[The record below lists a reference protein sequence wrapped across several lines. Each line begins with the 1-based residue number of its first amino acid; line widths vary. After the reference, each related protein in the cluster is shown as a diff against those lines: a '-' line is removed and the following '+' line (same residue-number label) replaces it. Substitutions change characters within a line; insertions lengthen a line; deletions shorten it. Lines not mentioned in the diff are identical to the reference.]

1 MLDAMTPPAPGDAGD
16 TTERMNPAYYLSN
29 RADAFIYAAH
39 LATYDFARSF
49 VAERRVL
56 DFGCGTGYGTH
67 RIADGC
73 SSIVGVD
80 ISVDAVTSA
89 AATFTAPNLQFGR
102 IEPVELRPLP
112 FDDQSFDVVLSFQ
125 VFEHLTEPDAY
136 LREVRRVLAP
146 GGTFICVT
154 PDRSTR
160 LFRGQRPWNRFHV
173 REYSQDEMAGCLR
186 PYFATVEVAGMAARA
201 DLLDMELARNRKV
214 RWLTYPVT
222 FPGVPE
228 RVRTGG
234 LDAIKALQRRGR
246 PRTAGS
252 DGRTL
257 DDWGFGPEDVSVF
270 ATEGRSMNVVCVATC
285 GGAGAT

>member
-1 MLDAMTPPAPGDAGD
+1 MTPPAPGDAGD
-16 TTERMNPAYYLSN
+16 TTERMNPSYYLSN

-39 LATYDFARSF
+39 LATYDFARPY
-49 VAERRVL
+49 VDGRRVL

-67 RIADGC
+67 RIAEGC

-80 ISVDAVTSA
+80 ISQEAVGSA
-89 AATFTAPNLQFGR
+89 TATFTAPNLRFER
-102 IEPVELRPLP
+102 IAPVEQAPLP
-112 FDDQSFDVVLSFQ
+112 FEDQSFDVVLSFQ

-136 LREVRRVLAP
+136 LREVRRVLAA

-160 LFRGQRPWNRFHV
+160 LFPGQRPWNRFHV
-173 REYSQDEMAGCLR
+173 REYSQDEMADWLR
-186 PYFATVEVAGMAARA
+186 RYFGTVEVAGMTARS
-201 DLLDMELARNRKV
+201 DLLDMELARDRKV

-234 LDAIKALQRRGR
+234 LDAIKSLQRRGR
-246 PRTAGS
+246 PRATGS
-252 DGRTL
+252 NGLTL

-270 ATEGRSMNVVCVATC
+270 STEGKSMNVVCVAR
-285 GGAGAT
+285 G

>member
-1 MLDAMTPPAPGDAGD
+1 MLNAMNPNELGDAGD
-16 TTERMNPAYYLSN
+16 TTERMNPAFYLSN

-39 LATYDFARSF
+39 LATYDFAGAF
-49 VAERRVL
+49 VAGRRVL

-67 RIADGC
+67 RIAGGC

-80 ISVDAVTSA
+80 ISVDAISSA
-89 AATFTAPNLQFGR
+89 TATFTAPNLQFEL
-102 IEPVELRPLP
+102 IEPVEHQTLP
-112 FDDQSFDVVLSFQ
+112 FEDHSFDVVLSFQ
-125 VFEHLTEPDAY
+125 VFEHLTDPGAY

-173 REYSQDEMAGCLR
+173 REYSQDEMANILR
-186 PYFATVEVAGMAARA
+186 PYFATVEVAGMTARA
-201 DLLDMELARNRKV
+201 DLLDMELARDRKA

-228 RVRTGG
+228 RVRTSG

-252 DGRTL
+252 DGLTL
-257 DDWGFGPEDVSVF
+257 EHWDLGPEDVRVF
-270 ATEGRSMNVVCVATC
+270 VTKSKSMNVVCVAT
-285 GGAGAT
+285 GVAAGAT